1 MVQLNRTHAPDDAR
15 PLLFAACNT
24 CTFRALSRVISEHY
38 PGCAHASGHRH
49 QNLFGRGKQSS
60 LPSLQSVLLGVIK
73 ILFRCRHHLP
83 PHRSSPPFPP
93 PPPPRA
99 IFSETDR
106 APWATPDE
114 PPPRR
119 GGAVFP
125 RLGGWCLWCGSAQP
139 TCAAQP
145 AALGGSGDDP
155 VGCVTRR
162 KQHQP
167 GITPNDNTTTH
178 DPVGCVMMA
187 GGC

>member
-1 MVQLNRTHAPDDAR
+1 MQDHSAHELQAMVQLNRTHAPDDAR

-93 PPPPRA
+93 PPHPEQSSQKQIGRPGPLLMSPPHA
-99 IFSETDR
+99 GE
-106 APWATPDE
+106 ALC
-114 PPPRR
+114 
-119 GGAVFP
+119 FP
-125 RLGGWCLWCGSAQP
+125 A
-139 TCAAQP
+139 
-145 AALGGSGDDP
+145 
-155 VGCVTRR
+155 
-162 KQHQP
+162 
-167 GITPNDNTTTH
+167 
-178 DPVGCVMMA
+178 
-187 GGC
+187 